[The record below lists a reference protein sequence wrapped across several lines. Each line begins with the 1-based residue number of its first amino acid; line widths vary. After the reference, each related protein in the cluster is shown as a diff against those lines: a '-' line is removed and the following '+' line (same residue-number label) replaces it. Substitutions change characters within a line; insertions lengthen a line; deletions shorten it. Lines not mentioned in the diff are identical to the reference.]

1 MLASTWRHPDLR
13 LWTALL
19 TVFLLASCAHQPR
32 MPLVESPGFFMALVH
47 GLVAPIALVA
57 SLFTD
62 VRIYAYPNTGGWY
75 DLGFLLGLSAWGGG
89 GAAAARR

>member
-1 MLASTWRHPDLR
+1 MKARNVALALG
-13 LWTALL
+13 
-19 TVFLLASCAHQPR
+19 TVLLLAACAHQPEL
-32 MPLVESPGFFMALVH
+32 PIAAGPGFWMGLVH
-47 GLVAPIALVA
+47 GAVAPIALVG
-57 SLFTD
+57 SLFSD